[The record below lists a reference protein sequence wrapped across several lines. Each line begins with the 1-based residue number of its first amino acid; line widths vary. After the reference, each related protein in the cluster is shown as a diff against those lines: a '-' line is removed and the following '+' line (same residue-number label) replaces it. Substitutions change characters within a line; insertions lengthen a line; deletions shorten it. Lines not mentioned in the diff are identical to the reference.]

1 MKNLKI
7 LVSGGGTG
15 GHIFPAIAIAQA
27 LQRRFPDATF
37 HFVGAKGKIEMKKV
51 PEEGFQI
58 TGLWISGLQRSLTL
72 DNLSFPFKLI
82 SSLWKARKIIK
93 QFKPDVIIGVGGYA
107 SGAVLWMG
115 GKMKRQCLIQEQNS
129 FAGITNKI
137 LGKKVDTICV
147 AYENMEKFFPK
158 EKIIITGN
166 PIRKEV
172 IQIKGK
178 REKAAQHFNL
188 KANKKTILFV
198 GGSLGALAINQSLS
212 KNVELLL
219 KRGYQVIWQ
228 TGVPYYP
235 MAIELRDNINNKSL
249 VVTKFIKA
257 MDLGYAIADII
268 VSRAGAIA
276 ISEISAIGKPA
287 IFVPLPT
294 AAEDHQRMNA
304 LALVNNNAAEMVLN
318 KEAEEKLIPIVIE
331 LAEDKE
337 RQTALS
343 ENILQMA
350 ITDADERIADEV
362 IKLVKE

>member
-1 MKNLKI
+1 MKKLKI

-27 LQRRFPDATF
+27 LQRRFPDAEF

-51 PEEGFQI
+51 PEEGFKI

-93 QFKPDVIIGVGGYA
+93 SFNPDVIIGVGGYA

-115 GKMKRQCLIQEQNS
+115 SKMKRQCLIQEQNS

-147 AYENMEKFFPK
+147 AYDNMEKFFPK

-172 IQIKGK
+172 IQIEGK

-188 KANKKTILFV
+188 ETDKKTILFV

-212 KNVELLL
+212 KDVELLL
-219 KRGYQVIWQ
+219 NKGYQVIWQ

-235 MAIELRDNINNKSL
+235 VAIELKNKINNKNL

-318 KEAEEKLIPIVIE
+318 KEAEEKLIPSVIE
-331 LAEDKE
+331 LAEDKKK
-337 RQTALS
+337 QTVLS